1 MYYIALIIIGL
12 IFIWRIA
19 AGFRKGMIKE
29 IISLFAMAAA
39 CFCVVLIMGIIGSYL
54 DNEIGKVVQMA
65 AGLFVICLAYRLINI
80 LLTSLELISKLPV
93 IKGVDKILGAVVGIA
108 EAGLIVGFLVYFF
121 KEWGLSVLEQI

>member
-29 IISLFAMAAA
+29 IISLFAMAVA
-39 CFCVVLIMGIIGSYL
+39 CFCVVLIIGIIGSYL
-54 DNEIGKVVQMA
+54 DNEIGKVVQMV
-65 AGLFVICLAYRLINI
+65 AGLFIICFAYRLINI
-80 LLTSLELISKLPV
+80 LFTSLELISKLPV

-121 KEWGLSVLEQI
+121 KKWGLSVLEQI